1 MTNAILSS
9 TFFLTLLLA
18 VGLFFFIR
26 ASAKDRTE
34 TVALLSKAPEDELL
48 EQLRQHFMD
57 RAYEVTKIEPQYGR
71 ITLSGFVRPSRF
83 LAVFLSGLAA
93 VGLLCFDLVFSFL
106 FPEQAPFFLGL
117 LLLAPL
123 AGVFI
128 WRRAARVEQ
137 IEFKVEPSPNSV
149 KDYLS
154 QLTIRAHRDEV
165 IQLRQNVS
173 LQEKEAELT

>member
-34 TVALLSKAPEDELL
+34 TATLLSPASAADLL
-48 EQLRQHFMD
+48 EQLRQHFAD
-57 RAYEVTKIEPQYGR
+57 RAYQVTQIDPEQEQ

-93 VGLLCFDLVFSFL
+93 VCILCFDLIFSFL
-106 FPEQAPFFLGL
+106 WPQQASFSLGL

-123 AGVFI
+123 AGVFY

-137 IEFKVEPSPNSV
+137 VDFKIRPVTDRE
-149 KDYLS
+149 DFLS
-154 QLTIRAHRDEV
+154 QLTIRAHRDEL
-165 IQLRQNVS
+165 IQLRQNVP
-173 LQEKEAELT
+173 LKEKEAELS